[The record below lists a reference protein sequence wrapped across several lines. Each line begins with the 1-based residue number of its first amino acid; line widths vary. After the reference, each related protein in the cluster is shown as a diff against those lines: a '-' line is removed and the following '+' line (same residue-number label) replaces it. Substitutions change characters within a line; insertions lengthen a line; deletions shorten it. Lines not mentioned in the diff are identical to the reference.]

1 MKWTKEAGKDPL
13 ESANAMM
20 AGANLGKVRECLA
33 DMGVP
38 GAEIYSFTPPALP
51 GVSVSIGHALPGDG
65 GANF

>member
-1 MKWTKEAGKDPL
+1 MKWTKEAGKDSL

-38 GAEIYSFTPPALP
+38 GAETYSFTPPGSARSL
-51 GVSVSIGHALPGDG
+51 S
-65 GANF
+65 